1 METIKGAGSVLRPTM
16 YIAIN
21 ISHPDSKGVP
31 NIPKIETSVEILDIE
46 DGHLWET
53 GNSKELV
60 QHVPGLC
67 GDFRHP
73 NQIDTAEIFSIC
85 CIYHF
90 LKPLEI

>member
-1 METIKGAGSVLRPTM
+1 M

-60 QHVPGLC
+60 QHVPRLYTGWGFLASQS
-67 GDFRHP
+67 DR
-73 NQIDTAEIFSIC
+73 QLKFSAYPVFIV
-85 CIYHF
+85 
-90 LKPLEI
+90 P

>member
-1 METIKGAGSVLRPTM
+1 M

-60 QHVPGLC
+60 QHVPGLLDR
-67 GDFRHP
+67 DF
-73 NQIDTAEIFSIC
+73 
-85 CIYHF
+85 
-90 LKPLEI
+90 

>member
-1 METIKGAGSVLRPTM
+1 M

-60 QHVPGLC
+60 QHVSGLYS
-67 GDFRHP
+67 GWGFLTSQSDR
-73 NQIDTAEIFSIC
+73 QLKFSSYAVFI
-85 CIYHF
+85 IS
-90 LKPLEI
+90 

>member
-1 METIKGAGSVLRPTM
+1 M

-60 QHVPGLC
+60 QHVPRLYSRWGFLTSQS
-67 GDFRHP
+67 DR
-73 NQIDTAEIFSIC
+73 QLKFSSYAVFI
-85 CIYHF
+85 IS
-90 LKPLEI
+90 

>member
-1 METIKGAGSVLRPTM
+1 M

-21 ISHPDSKGVP
+21 ISHPDSKDVP

-60 QHVPGLC
+60 QNVPRLYSRWG
-67 GDFRHP
+67 
-73 NQIDTAEIFSIC
+73 
-85 CIYHF
+85 F
-90 LKPLEI
+90 LTSQSDRQLKFQQMLYL